1 LESKFGK
8 IWTPANGFGCRGSKD
23 GATCAH
29 LYLIF
34 RDVREPL
41 SSRPPP
47 SKSIARVAEECSWV
61 NATSSRRAG
70 VSPVPSRRH
79 SSVPCAGFLPPNAA
93 ARERASNPQA
103 GFEMGYTERQRKIV
117 AKPTI
122 AVAALILAGA
132 ASASAQKLTV
142 KIIDRQDKEDTY
154 DYAAVYNN
162 VAVGKSFKV
171 HGATFT
177 LQLPDGRLAIV
188 NCESKFAEHMAGRV
202 GNRRSC
208 RTPLVDSIEAD
219 FNGDNAK
226 LIWPVSLDG
235 KKMQSETY
243 KILGILDRPKSN

>member
-1 LESKFGK
+1 
-8 IWTPANGFGCRGSKD
+8 
-23 GATCAH
+23 
-29 LYLIF
+29 
-34 RDVREPL
+34 
-41 SSRPPP
+41 
-47 SKSIARVAEECSWV
+47 
-61 NATSSRRAG
+61 
-70 VSPVPSRRH
+70 
-79 SSVPCAGFLPPNAA
+79 
-93 ARERASNPQA
+93 
-103 GFEMGYTERQRKIV
+103 MGYTERQRKIV

-142 KIIDRQDKEDTY
+142 KIIDRQDKEDI
-154 DYAAVYNN
+154 YNN